1 MNKHTQRLSR
11 AAGIILVA
19 LLSLALATA
28 CGGAAP
34 EKAPESP
41 AQPAAAEPAAATPGQ
56 AASPALEDGFN
67 TTPAA
72 LPGSTAASPSG
83 SPAPGGAAPSG
94 TQPGST
100 PPGTAA
106 PPSAPAANAAPAGTA
121 PAGAPS
127 PDAPALT
134 PSPAPGATAAKPPA
148 APSPGPTPPAAA
160 VQRKLGELVYAE
172 GSVTIHR
179 AGASPERGDIG
190 SIVRVYDVL
199 VTGPKSRAEVDIGAG
214 SAGGA
219 SVKLAENTAFYFDTK
234 ELSGES
240 RKTVLQ
246 LLSGAVAVKVDKLAN
261 GSFSIGTDQAVLG
274 VRGTVFIVDTIPDGS
289 MLVTCETGAVAIS
302 ADGATATAKP
312 GTAVVLPEAGS
323 PGTVAVEPSGLGAY
337 RSGWRTDA
345 YAGFASRAISY
356 TSTYAAALQ
365 NGKPAFDAAFQKL
378 KAQKPAL
385 DAWRSARA
393 AGKVPRMTDWIA
405 EKKAVSAALFD
416 CLKALFS
423 IERPYYR
430 LVELKTLHAA
440 GTGTGTLKDG
450 TSSAAYFAGFDA
462 ANASLV
468 LGMAQVREAL
478 SLFFWVSAGS
488 PLGEFFGSK
497 AESLGTGSLFLED

>member
-11 AAGIILVA
+11 AAGIVLVA
-19 LLSLALATA
+19 LMAWTLAAA

-41 AQPAAAEPAAATPGQ
+41 AQPAASATGDAAAEPAATTPGQ

-72 LPGSTAASPSG
+72 LPGGAAASPSG
-83 SPAPGGAAPSG
+83 SPAPGGN
-94 TQPGST
+94 QPGST
-100 PPGTAA
+100 LPSGNPPGTAPAVA
-106 PPSAPAANAAPAGTA
+106 PPPA
-121 PAGAPS
+121 
-127 PDAPALT
+127 DVPALS
-134 PSPAPGATAAKPPA
+134 PGPAPGATAAKPPA
-148 APSPGPTPPAAA
+148 APSPGATPPAAD

-219 SVKLAENTAFYFDTK
+219 SIKLAENTAFYFDTK

-240 RKTVLQ
+240 RKTILQ

-274 VRGTVFIVDTIPDGS
+274 VRGTVFIVDTVPDGS
-289 MLVTCETGAVAIS
+289 MLVTCETGAVAIR
-302 ADGATATAKP
+302 ADGSTATAKP

-365 NGKPAFDAAFQKL
+365 GGKPAFDAAFQKL

-430 LVELKTLHAA
+430 LVELKALHAA

-462 ANASLV
+462 ANARLI